1 MKMQEIKSELRE
13 GKKTLAVGAAL
24 LVLAAALILCL
35 LRLDAVGGCLRLI
48 SNALAPLLCGL
59 VIAYV
64 LNVFVHFFEDIVFR
78 PFKNAKGKLWLKVKR
93 PLAVL
98 LAYLVV
104 LLVVAFIAFFIIPG
118 VVESM
123 SVLGE
128 TLQKTLP
135 ETYQRALAWVT
146 DFAQKH
152 DLTFVQDFI
161 KNFNWNGLITNVSQF
176 TTDFVG
182 SLVSVTVNVANAVF
196 IFVMGFIFSVYM
208 LFGKEKLLRGVKSTL
223 LAFLPEKTSRRIARV
238 GAVANQVFFAFI
250 RGQLTECV
258 ILGTLCYIGMSIL
271 GLDYALLISSI
282 VALGAL
288 IPILGAYIGCIS
300 GVLILLLIHPIDALI
315 FLIFLLCLQQLEGNL
330 IYPRVVGSS
339 IGLPPVWTLF
349 AVLFWSGLLGI
360 PGILIGT
367 PTTAVIYRLVRTSVR
382 ERLREKEIDP
392 LDPRLSDP
400 IPVEEEGQ
408 QTPEEPVKD
417 EGEETE

>member
-146 DFAQKH
+146 NFAQKH

-408 QTPEEPVKD
+408 QMPEEPVKD

>member
-1 MKMQEIKSELRE
+1 MKMQDIKTELRE

-24 LVLAAALILCL
+24 MLLAAALVLCV
-35 LRLDAVGGCLRLI
+35 LRFDAVWGCLRLI
-48 SNALAPLLCGL
+48 SSALAPLLCGI

-64 LNVFVHFFEDIVFR
+64 LNVFVHFFEGFVFR
-78 PFKNAKGKLWLKVKR
+78 PLKNAKSKIWLKAKR

-98 LAYLVV
+98 LAYLIV
-104 LLVVAFIAFFIIPG
+104 LLVIAFIAFFIIPG

-123 SVLGE
+123 SLLGE

-135 ETYQRALAWVT
+135 ETYQRALTWVT

-152 DLTFVQDFI
+152 DLTFVQDFV
-161 KNFNWNGLITNVSQF
+161 KNINWEGLLSNLSRF

-223 LAFLPEKTSRRIARV
+223 LAFLPEKTGRKIAHV

-250 RGQLTECV
+250 KGQLTECV

-349 AVLFWSGLLGI
+349 AVLFWGGILGV

-367 PTTAVIYRLVRTSVR
+367 PATAVLYRLLRTSVR
-382 ERLREKEIDP
+382 ERLREKELDP

-400 IPVEEEGQ
+400 IPVEAEETRSSEEESIEEGEDA
-408 QTPEEPVKD
+408 T
-417 EGEETE
+417 

>member
-1 MKMQEIKSELRE
+1 MKMQDIKTELRE

-24 LVLAAALILCL
+24 MLLAAALVLCV
-35 LRLDAVGGCLRLI
+35 LRFDAVWGCLRLI
-48 SNALAPLLCGL
+48 SSALAPLLCGI

-64 LNVFVHFFEDIVFR
+64 LNVFVHFFEDFVFR
-78 PFKNAKGKLWLKVKR
+78 PLKNAKSKIWLKAKR

-98 LAYLVV
+98 LAYLIV
-104 LLVVAFIAFFIIPG
+104 LLVIAFIAFFIIPG

-135 ETYQRALAWVT
+135 ETYQRALTWVT

-152 DLTFVQDFI
+152 DLTFVQDFV
-161 KNFNWNGLITNVSQF
+161 KNINWEGLLSNLSRF

-223 LAFLPEKTSRRIARV
+223 LAFLPEKTGRKIAHV
-238 GAVANQVFFAFI
+238 GTVANQVFFAFI
-250 RGQLTECV
+250 KGQLTECV

-349 AVLFWSGLLGI
+349 AVLFWGGILGV

-367 PTTAVIYRLVRTSVR
+367 PATAVLYRLLRTSVR
-382 ERLREKEIDP
+382 ERLREKELDP

-400 IPVEEEGQ
+400 IPVEAEETRSSEEESIEEGEDA
-408 QTPEEPVKD
+408 T
-417 EGEETE
+417 